1 MGTSVSG
8 GSVGSLR
15 LCGVELLRDAQTLG
29 TLPRTEGGLGGVR
42 RKSSLEVGQSLK
54 KKQQQKWQKSGD
66 FFGGREFFVCVL
78 FLLTLDVKSGKRCQ
92 EGSKMAVKLIHIT
105 DCMYVA

>member
-54 KKQQQKWQKSGD
+54 KNNNKN
-66 FFGGREFFVCVL
+66 GRNQAIFLGSVSFLFVFC
-78 FLLTLDVKSGKRCQ
+78 FC
-92 EGSKMAVKLIHIT
+92 
-105 DCMYVA
+105 